1 MEGTPEITYPCD
13 WGFRIIGTHDKL
25 IRQLV
30 EEIAGDLK
38 HSLEESNTS
47 AAGNYISLKLTVEVR
62 DEEHRNE
69 IHKQLTDHEAVK
81 MVL

>member
-1 MEGTPEITYPCD
+1 MIQYPCA
-13 WGFRIIGTHDKL
+13 WGFRIIGTHEKL

-30 EEIAGDLK
+30 VEIVGEHTHTLDA
-38 HSLEESNTS
+38 SNTS
-47 AAGNYISLKLTVEVR
+47 AAGKYVSMRLSVQVR

-69 IHKQLTDHEAVK
+69 IHQRLTAHEAVK

>member
-1 MEGTPEITYPCD
+1 MEGSPEIHYPCD
-13 WGFRIIGTHDKL
+13 WGFRIIGTHEKL

-30 EEIAGDLK
+30 ADVAGEHK
-38 HSLEESNTS
+38 HSLEPSNTS
-47 AAGNYISLKLTVEVR
+47 AGGNYISMKLTVEVR

-69 IHKQLTDHEAVK
+69 IHQRLTADEAVK

>member
-1 MEGTPEITYPCD
+1 MEGTPEIHYPCD
-13 WGFRIIGTHDKL
+13 WGFRIIGTHEKL

-30 EEIAGDLK
+30 AEIAGDLE
-38 HSLEESNTS
+38 HTLEESNTS
-47 AAGNYISLKLTVEVR
+47 AAGNYVSLRLTVLVR

-69 IHKQLTDHEAVK
+69 IHQRLTADESVK

>member
-1 MEGTPEITYPCD
+1 MTDSVEIQYPCD
-13 WGFRIIGTHDKL
+13 WGFRIVGTHEKL

-30 EEIAGDLK
+30 EEIVGEQNHTLDA
-38 HSLEESNTS
+38 SNTS
-47 AAGNYISLKLTVEVR
+47 AGGKYVSMRLSLQVR

-69 IHKQLTDHEAVK
+69 IHQLLTAHDAVK